1 MMRWETSP
9 APFEVPPDNT
19 SMSLESSAAR
29 IAASSF
35 SSSSAMAPR
44 KAASP
49 PFSLT
54 AAVTM
59 APLVS

>member
-1 MMRWETSP
+1 MMRWDTSP

-19 SMSLESSAAR
+19 SMSQFSSALR
-29 IAASSF
+29 MAASSC

-44 KAASP
+44 NTASP

-54 AAVTM
+54 AAATI